1 VTLIAGVLTDEYVAL
16 ISDMRVTR
24 LADGRIIS
32 QEDTDTKSIV
42 LGGQFL
48 MGFTGLARIDGLRI
62 EAWISP
68 VLDGVPTEN
77 YFEVLRQKIEEAFF
91 REDKAAGRIPHAFL
105 AVGYGSLEPG
115 ETLQPLSVTISNSF
129 DAAGTFSPHAHVSM
143 QFRIKIEKLG
153 NRRQLVTC
161 VGYPMHDTARRAL
174 AHRIRVVAKG
184 SPGNPALT
192 VWPLLTALRD
202 TARRSDGYVGGTALF
217 ASMPRCAVPVRMM
230 LTGPGLDYQTLVASV
245 QLADAASGPADGVVR
260 MPAFISPGGHMIGFR
275 MHPGDLS
282 IEEVQAQWD
291 AEDGYR

>member
-24 LADGRIIS
+24 LAGRRIIS

-77 YFEVLRQKIEEAFF
+77 YFEVLRQKIEEAFL
-91 REDKAAGRIPHAFL
+91 RAGQAGRIPHAFL
-105 AVGYGSLEPG
+105 AVGYGSLKPG
-115 ETLQPLSVTISNSF
+115 EAVQPLSVTISNSF
-129 DAAGTFSPHAHVSM
+129 DAAGTFSPDAPVSM
-143 QFRIKIEKLG
+143 QFGISVEKLG

-161 VGYPMHDTARRAL
+161 SGYPMHDTARRAL
-174 AHRIRVVAKG
+174 AQRIRVVVKG
-184 SPGNPALT
+184 SQGNPALT

-202 TARRSDGYVGGTALF
+202 TARRSGGYVGRTALF

-230 LTGPGLDYQTLVASV
+230 LTGPGLDYRTLVASV
-245 QLADAASGPADGVVR
+245 HLADGASGPADGAIR

-282 IEEVQAQWD
+282 IEEVQAQSD

>member
-1 VTLIAGVLTDEYVAL
+1 MTLIAGVLTNEYVAL

-24 LADGRIIS
+24 LAGGRIIS

-48 MGFTGLARIDGLRI
+48 MGFTGLARIEGLRI

-77 YFEVLRQKIEEAFF
+77 YFEVLRQKIEEAFLQ
-91 REDKAAGRIPHAFL
+91 EGQAGRIPHAFL

-115 ETLQPLSVTISNSF
+115 EAVQPLSVTISNSF
-129 DAAGTFSPHAHVSM
+129 DAAGTFSPDARVST
-143 QFRIKIEKLG
+143 QFAISVEKLG

-161 VGYPMHDTARRAL
+161 AGYPMHDTVRRAL
-174 AHRIRVVAKG
+174 AQRIRVVAKG

-202 TARRSDGYVGGTALF
+202 TARRSDGFVGATALF

-245 QLADAASGPADGVVR
+245 QLADGASGPADGAIR

-291 AEDGYR
+291 DEDGYR